1 MNRTILLFCL
11 TLTVA
16 GYYAVAASTHSGGLD
31 DPYRRDIVLAAQDTI
46 PPPQPRYGDYIHDKT
61 QNPFDLKDPN
71 AVEQNV
77 DFDPATGQYII
88 SEKIGDDYFRPPTYM
103 TFEEYMEY
111 TRKEEERRYF
121 DQLSGVSTGKDGLSS
136 LDPFAKFDVKSSLI
150 DRLFGGNTVDIRPQ
164 GSIDLTFGV
173 DFQRLDNPI
182 LTERQRKQGGF
193 DFDMDIQMNVTGKI
207 GEKLNLT
214 TNYNTSAVFDFD
226 NQIKLDY
233 NSDLFSEDEIIKKIE
248 AGNVSLPLRGTL
260 IQGAESLFGIKAET
274 QFGHLRLTGILSQQ
288 KSQREAIQLQGG
300 SQLQEFE
307 VKADEYDEN
316 RHFFLSHY
324 NRESFEGALKNLPQ
338 INTLFHLE
346 NLEVWITNDRNEVE
360 DVRDI
365 VAFADLGEPTRLVN
379 PQGALPLATPK
390 FQEIYNGK
398 ALPDNEANGLY
409 DKLIARG
416 ESLRDIDKTVS
427 ILQSSEFGLQQARD
441 FEKVSARRLDPRE
454 YTYNAELGFISVN
467 VNVLP
472 DQVLAVSYQYKYN
485 GEIYQVGEMSV
496 SRDNVSTDPNKQTP
510 QVLFVKMLKSTTQR
524 IDVPT
529 WDLMMK
535 NVYSTGAYQVNPTD
549 FKLDVYYEDPGKGLK
564 RFLPKS
570 NLEGRPLIRV
580 FNLDRLNT
588 QGDPQPDGIFD
599 FVPGVTINPTNG
611 RIIFPVLE
619 PFGQSLADK
628 LDAEYRDTFTYPE
641 LYTQT
646 LFQARE
652 YPEKN
657 RYVIKGSYKSSV
669 SSEISL
675 GAFNIPPN
683 SVRVTAGG
691 ALLVEGRDYEVDYGT
706 GKVRILN
713 DAILSSGVPVNVSF
727 EDNTLFGFQSKTMM
741 GLRADYELDPNF
753 TIGATF
759 LQLFERPF
767 TFKTNIGDDP
777 INNKIY
783 GLDLNFSREAP
794 WLTKAVDALPFFST
808 KAPSNISVSA
818 EAAYLNPG
826 HARAINED
834 KKNKDGV
841 SYIDDFEG
849 SASGFNVTFPVTQ
862 WQLASVPQDDGNNNN
877 PLFPEATVNTLAS
890 GANRARLN
898 WYLIDPVTRSS
909 SQDRK
914 PYTGIVPQEEVFPNV
929 QVPIDQARNFR
940 TFDLSFYPGERG
952 PYNFDTPSGYG
963 SLTRGVTVNGDSLIL
978 RDPQTRW
985 GGIMRA
991 LNNNDFQS
999 ANIEFLEFWML
1010 SPFLDPDDA
1019 ALAATDGEKK
1029 EGTLYINLGN
1039 ISEDI
1044 LKDSRKFFENGL
1056 PGPTSPNRPT
1066 DETIWSVV
1074 PVGQQITRA
1083 FDNDPGNREA
1093 QDVGFDGLN
1102 DDGEREK
1109 FASYVSAI
1117 TALNATTG
1125 ARVAR
1130 DPSNDNFRYYNDAS
1144 FPNTAGVLERYR
1156 DFNNPQG
1163 NSRSNQDNQFRQSAT
1178 NLPDAEDLN
1187 QDNTLNETESYFQ
1200 YEIPIKRDQFNQ
1212 REIDVSGT
1220 PFITDKIEDP
1230 TSRRVWYRFRV
1241 PLNGPQKKSIGGIR
1255 DFRSIRFMRLYMRG
1269 FQEPTVLRF
1278 AKMELVRNQ
1287 WRRYTQDLT
1296 PKGSQTIACDDQE
1309 TTVDVDA
1316 VNIEENSRRT
1326 PFNYTLP
1333 EGIQREQSLGVFTT
1347 LQNEQS
1353 LSMRIDNLCDGDA
1366 RAIFKN
1372 TDLDL
1377 RVYDKLKMFVHAE
1390 ERNPVYSIPEGEL
1403 RIFVRIGSDF
1413 QNNYYEYEIPLSIS
1427 DPDKVSGVNP
1437 VFPEYKREVWKPENE
1452 FNFQLTILRQLKE
1465 ERNQVNAN
1473 QSDEYIKVLDPSDP
1487 LHSHVIKVKGNPNL
1501 GYVRGFM
1508 IGVRNPK
1515 NDGAAYSTEIWVNEL
1530 RVAGLDERGGLA
1542 AVARMDMQLADL
1554 GNLTLSGNLNSVGF
1568 GALDDGVTERSREEI
1583 KGYDVAT
1590 NLQLGKFF
1598 PEKWGIRLPFYAQV
1612 SNVTKTPE
1620 YDPYDFDI
1628 KLKDKINQ
1636 AQTQEERKEIREQ
1649 AEEVTNIKTYN
1660 FTDVGKDRTGGG
1672 DRKPMPWDI
1681 ENFSVSYSH
1690 TETEFHDPLIEFQ
1703 RDRRETGGLDYKYS
1717 RPATYLE
1724 PFKKVGGKSEWLR
1737 WLREFNFNPLPNSF
1751 FFTSI
1756 MERQFAKTR
1765 YRFAG
1770 VDEKFNSFFNKRFTW
1785 ERDYDLTWDL
1795 TKSLKLTFNASSLSY
1810 IDEPDEIR
1818 MLEDPTIAN
1827 IDKYRR
1833 DSIWSSIKDLGR
1845 PKGYEH
1851 SINLSYNLPLRQLP
1865 FMDWMQV
1872 RAQYQAGYR
1881 WNRAALNADSLGN
1894 VIQNN
1899 QNRQITAD
1907 LNFEKFY
1914 DKFGYLKK
1922 INKGKTPSR
1931 TGRSRN
1937 TDEKTPTREPRNSN
1951 NKDDDNNKKKKDRE
1965 PSAIERVVVRPLLLI
1980 RKVRLNYQE
1989 RFETVVPGFTPET
2002 KLLGLSEGFKAPGWD
2017 FVAGIQPKIRTLNE
2031 GDYYKSGDWLYENRK
2046 WITHSLFL
2054 NQDVIQRYTQTYDGK
2069 LTLEPFKDFRVDI
2082 EANRSYTQDHT
2093 ETFKNLDVN
2102 GIDGYAHAVP
2112 SELGSMTVTYS
2123 ALKTLFKGKDTDVVD
2138 QFNKFSNN
2146 RLVVSQRLGTGTH
2159 EDPNLGQLGY
2169 TEGYG
2174 RNQQDVLIPAFI
2186 ATYTGV
2192 DPNTVSLDLFETMPR
2207 LNWRLNYNG
2216 LSKIPLFKNIFS
2228 NFNLTHS
2235 YRSTLT
2241 VNSYRTNLSYLRGK
2255 SKNVFIDTVNYN
2267 FFPRL
2272 EIPDVAIQEGFAPL
2286 LGIEANLQNGMS
2298 FNFEYV
2304 TQRSL
2309 SLNVTNTLLSENRS
2323 KEATFGFGYLMRG
2336 VEIGFLTGN
2345 KRKKRPSNTDQQ
2357 QPNQQQQRPGSGG
2370 RGGQLQSQDLDI
2382 QFLFS
2387 LRDDITVAQKLDG
2400 AEFEPTR
2407 GNYSLQI
2414 SPSAEYKLN
2423 RRLSLRLFFDY
2434 RKTVPK
2440 TSAGYPRLDTSGGVV
2455 VRFQL
2460 N

>member
-1 MNRTILLFCL
+1 MNKTILLFGL
-11 TLTVA
+11 TLSIA
-16 GYYAVAASTHSGGLD
+16 GFYAVAASNHSGGLA
-31 DPYRRDIVLAAQDTI
+31 DPYHGGIVWAQDTL
-46 PPPQPRYGDYIHDKT
+46 PPIKDRQGDYINNKP
-61 QNPFDLKDPN
+61 QNPFDLKDPSS
-71 AVEQNV
+71 VEKSI
-77 DFDPATGQYII
+77 DYDPETGQYII
-88 SEKIGDDYFRPPTYM
+88 TEKIGDDYFRPPTYM

-111 TRKEEERRYF
+111 TRKQEEQQYF
-121 DQLSGVSTGKDGLSS
+121 NQLSGVSTGAGGLSTI
-136 LDPFAKFDVKSSLI
+136 DPFAKFDVKSSLI

-182 LTERQRKQGGF
+182 LTERQRRQGGF

-214 TNYNTSAVFDFD
+214 TNYNTGAVFDFD

-260 IQGAESLFGIKAET
+260 IQGAESLFGLKTEL
-274 QFGHLRLTGILSQQ
+274 QFGHLRLTGIISQQ
-288 KSQREAIQLQGG
+288 KSQRESIQLQGG

-324 NRESFEGALKNLPQ
+324 NRESFEGALRNLPQ

-346 NLEVWITNDRNEVE
+346 NIEVWITNDRNEVE

-365 VAFADLGEPTRLVN
+365 VALADLGEPTRLVN
-379 PQGALPLATPK
+379 PTGSEPLPSPRY
-390 FQEIYNGK
+390 QEIYNGK
-398 ALPDNEANGLY
+398 ALPDNDANGLY
-409 DKLIARG
+409 GKIVSRG

-427 ILQSSEFGLQQARD
+427 ILQSADFGLQQARD

-454 YTYNAELGFISVN
+454 FTYHPELGFISVN

-472 DQVLAVSYQYKYN
+472 DQVLAVSFQYKYN

-496 SRDNVSTDPNKQTP
+496 NRDNVSTDTSQQTP

-549 FKLDVYYEDPGKGLK
+549 FKLDIFYEDPGKGLK

-570 NLEGRPLIRV
+570 NLEGIPLIRV

-588 QGDPQPDGIFD
+588 QGDPQPDGVFD
-599 FVPGVTINPTNG
+599 FVPGVSINPTNG
-611 RIIFPVLE
+611 RVIFPVLE
-619 PFGQSLADK
+619 PFGKSLADR
-628 LDAEYRDTFTYPE
+628 LDAVYRDTFTYPE

-646 LFQARE
+646 LFLARE
-652 YPEKN
+652 FPEKN
-657 RYVIKGSYKSSV
+657 RYLIKGSYKSSV

-741 GLRADYELDPNF
+741 GLRADYEIDPNF
-753 TIGATF
+753 TIGGTF

-767 TFKTNIGDDP
+767 TFKVNMGDDP
-777 INNKIY
+777 ISNKIY
-783 GLDLNFSREAP
+783 GLDLNISREAP
-794 WLTKAVDALPFFST
+794 WLTKAVDALPFLST
-808 KAPSNISVSA
+808 KAPSNISLMA

-826 HARAINED
+826 HSRAINESRKD
-834 KKNKDGV
+834 KDGV
-841 SYIDDFEG
+841 VYIDDFEG

-862 WQLASVPQDDGNNNN
+862 WQLASVPQNDGANNN

-898 WYLIDPVTRSS
+898 WYLIDPIARSTG
-909 SQDRK
+909 QDRR

-929 QVPIDQARNFR
+929 QLSVEQARNFR
-940 TFDLSFYPGERG
+940 TFDLVYYPSERG
-952 PYNFDTPSGYG
+952 PYNFDTPSGFG
-963 SLTRGVTVNGDSLIL
+963 SLSSGVTVLGDSLRL
-978 RDPQTRW
+978 RDPATRW

-1010 SPFLDPDDA
+1010 SPFLDTEDA
-1019 ALAATDGEKK
+1019 SLPATDGDEKQ
-1029 EGTLYINLGN
+1029 GTLYINLGN

-1056 PGPTSPNRPT
+1056 PGPTNPNRPVDT
-1066 DETIWSVV
+1066 TLWSVV

-1083 FDNDPGNREA
+1083 FDNDPGNREV
-1093 QDVGFDGLN
+1093 QDVGFDGLG
-1102 DDGEREK
+1102 DDGERKK
-1109 FASYVSAI
+1109 FANYVNAI
-1117 TALNATTG
+1117 TALNAVTG
-1125 ARVAR
+1125 AKVAR
-1130 DPSNDNFRYYNDAS
+1130 DPSNDNFRYYNDNT
-1144 FPNTAGVLERYR
+1144 FPDNAGVLERYR
-1156 DFNNPQG
+1156 DFNNPEG
-1163 NSRSNQDNQFRQSAT
+1163 NSQSNEDNQFRQSAT

-1212 REIDVSGT
+1212 REIDAEST
-1220 PFITDKIEDP
+1220 PFITDRIEDP
-1230 TSRRVWYRFRV
+1230 NSRRIWYRFRV
-1241 PLNGPQKKSIGGIR
+1241 PLNGPQKKSVGGIR
-1255 DFRSIRFMRLYMRG
+1255 DFRSIRFMRLYLKD
-1269 FQEPTVLRF
+1269 FEEPTILRF

-1296 PKGSQTIACDDQE
+1296 GKGSQTIACDDLE

-1372 TDLDL
+1372 TDLDF
-1377 RVYDKLKMFVHAE
+1377 RVYKKLKMFVHAE
-1390 ERNPVYSIPEGEL
+1390 ERDDLYSVPDGEL
-1403 RIFVRIGSDF
+1403 RIFVRMGSDF
-1413 QNNYYEYEIPLSIS
+1413 LNNYYEYEIPLTIS
-1427 DPDKVSGVNP
+1427 DPDAVAGINP
-1437 VFPEYKREVWKPENE
+1437 TFPEYKREVWKAENE
-1452 FNFQLTILRQLKE
+1452 FNFELAILRQLKE
-1465 ERNQVNAN
+1465 ERNQLSAN
-1473 QSDEYIKVLDPSDP
+1473 QSDEYIKILDQSNPAR
-1487 LHSHVIKVKGNPNL
+1487 SHVIKVKGNPNL
-1501 GYVRGFM
+1501 GYVRGIM
-1508 IGVRNPK
+1508 IGIRNPK
-1515 NDGAAYSTEIWVNEL
+1515 NDGAAYSAEIWANEM
-1530 RVAGLDERGGLA
+1530 RVSGLDERGGLA
-1542 AVARMDMQLADL
+1542 AVARMDMQLADF
-1554 GNLTLSGNLNSVGF
+1554 GNLTLSGNVNSIGF
-1568 GALDDGVTERSREEI
+1568 GALDDGVTERSREEV
-1583 KGYDVAT
+1583 KGFDVAT
-1590 NLQLGKFF
+1590 NLQLGRFF

-1628 KLKDKINQ
+1628 LLRDKLKKAETAAIRDSL
-1636 AQTQEERKEIREQ
+1636 REQ
-1649 AEEVTNIKTYN
+1649 AEEVTNIKSFN

-1690 TETEFHDPLIEFQ
+1690 TETEFRDPIIQFQ
-1703 RDRRETGGLDYKYS
+1703 RDRRETGALDYKYS
-1717 RPATYLE
+1717 RPAAYLE
-1724 PFKKVGGKSEWLR
+1724 PFKKIGGKSEWLR
-1737 WLREFNFNPLPNSF
+1737 WLREFNLNPLPNSF
-1751 FFTSI
+1751 FFSSI
-1756 MERQFAKTR
+1756 MERQFAKTS

-1795 TKSLKLTFNASSLSY
+1795 TKSLKLTFNASTLAY
-1810 IDEPDEIR
+1810 IDEPDEIS
-1818 MLEDPTIAN
+1818 MLDDPTIRD
-1827 IDKYRR
+1827 IDKFRR
-1833 DSIWSSIKDLGR
+1833 DSIWSSITQLGR

-1851 SINLSYNLPLRQLP
+1851 NINLSYNLPLRQLP

-1881 WNRAALNADSLGN
+1881 WSRAALNTDSLGN

-1914 DKFGYLKK
+1914 DKFNYLKN
-1922 INKGKTPSR
+1922 INRGKTPSR

-1937 TDEKTPTREPRNSN
+1937 QDEKTPEREPR
-1951 NKDDDNNKKKKDRE
+1951 DNAPEDKSKKKDRE
-1965 PSAIERVVVRPLLLI
+1965 PGAIERIIIRPLLLV
-1980 RKVRLNYQE
+1980 RKVRLNYSE
-1989 RFETVVPGFTPET
+1989 KFETVVPGFLPET
-2002 KLLGLSEGFKAPGWD
+2002 KLLGLSEGFGAPGWG
-2017 FVAGIQPKIRTLNE
+2017 FVAGIQPEIRGLDE
-2031 GDYYKSGDWLYENRK
+2031 SEWYQSGDWLWENRG
-2046 WITHSLFL
+2046 WITPSLFL
-2054 NQDVIQRYTQTYDGK
+2054 NQDIIQRYTQSYDGK
-2069 LTLEPFKDFRVDI
+2069 LSLEPFKDFRVDI
-2082 EANRSYTQDHT
+2082 EANRSFTEDHT
-2093 ETFKNLDVN
+2093 ETFKNLDINNV
-2102 GIDGYAHAVP
+2102 DGYGHAVP
-2112 SELGSMTVTYS
+2112 SKLGSMTVTYS
-2123 ALKTLFKGKDTDVVD
+2123 ALKTLFKGKDADVIN
-2138 QFNKFSNN
+2138 QFQAFSNN
-2146 RLVVSQRLGTGTH
+2146 RLVVSKRLGAGTGLH
-2159 EDPNLGQLGY
+2159 EDPNLGELGY

-2186 ATYTGV
+2186 ATYTGA
-2192 DPNTVSLDLFETMPR
+2192 DPNTVSLDLFGTNPH

-2216 LSKIPLFKNIFS
+2216 LSKLPLFKDVFS

-2241 VNSYRTNLSYLRGK
+2241 VNSYRTSLSYLRGK
-2255 SKNVFIDTVNYN
+2255 SRNIFKDSISYN

-2272 EIPDVAIQEGFAPL
+2272 EIPDVVIQEGFAPL

-2298 FNFEYV
+2298 FNFEYL

-2309 SLNVTNTLLSENRS
+2309 SLNITNTLLSENRS
-2323 KEATFGFGYLMRG
+2323 KEATFGFGYLVRG
-2336 VEIGFLTGN
+2336 VDIGFLTGSN
-2345 KRKKRPSNTDQQ
+2345 KRKKRSSDTEQPAQSPNRPQQ
-2357 QPNQQQQRPGSGG
+2357 GAGG

-2387 LRDDITVAQKLDG
+2387 LRDDITIAQKLDG

-2407 GNYSLQI
+2407 GNYTLQI

-2440 TSAGYPRLDTSGGVV
+2440 TSAGYPRLDTSGGIV